1 MSSNTNG
8 ANALA
13 QPRIEI
19 RGKPDTQGKRL
30 VKKVKKIASP
40 FIRTD
45 YVRRQYLK
53 TKNKFKRD
61 SNKKKLNKDNEKE
74 TKVVLNNSDD
84 EYDEFPLRAIKFDEI
99 ANVKTNIL
107 KFQTNKVI
115 NVEKDFHLPVRLH
128 RKDTRNLQFQLTRA
142 EIVQRQKEIIEYKK
156 KLQEEESKLQQKRI
170 TTQEGDADSDR
181 TSENTDSN
189 NNFVPLGKSMIQK
202 MMENQNP
209 STTASPSSTPA
220 DEVDSAS
227 LRPSEAGKVIYDGK
241 EGFIN
246 SELNMD
252 NEENSNADVFDDVA
266 PDGGA
271 RVRRGGWFGKRKTR
285 QLKKYDEH
293 AKKLRFEEFYPWVLE
308 DFDGYNTWVG
318 TYEAGNSDHYVMF
331 SVEKDGSFT
340 MLPCDKVY
348 RFTARS
354 QFATLT
360 IEEAEK
366 RFEKKRQSVPR
377 WLMKHLDDIGTTTT
391 RYDRTLRKLK
401 GVDGDNHDNQDDE
414 GNVFKRETS
423 DNEIDFDDDFQ
434 DDEEAPIMDGNDQ
447 ENKETEQRM
456 KKEMLQA
463 NAMGLRDHEDIIDEL
478 DAEDNGEVED
488 KSIKNTLK
496 KTDMGVLYDS
506 DDEEENPY
514 LSKSDIEDEEKEK
527 EEQNKVKAEEK
538 SDTEKLKS
546 PDKKV
551 RKPRKVKTTVRKHKN
566 NVIVIKTQP
575 DILKKFPLGEWYPK
589 PEEDSKLNISPSK
602 QSSLAVSNKTASP
615 TPEDSLTE
623 ELREEDIINIISA
636 NPGKLTLKDLIK
648 ELKQKVVMNAD
659 NKAKMKVL
667 IKQLVKLNNGFLEL
681 ASTNKVE

>member
-1 MSSNTNG
+1 MSSNTNNG
-8 ANALA
+8 TNALA
-13 QPRIEI
+13 QPSIEI
-19 RGKPDTQGKRL
+19 RGKLDTQGKRL
-30 VKKVKKIASP
+30 VKKVKKVASP

-61 SNKKKLNKDNEKE
+61 STKKKLNKDTEKE
-74 TKVVLNNSDD
+74 VKAPVVNSDD

-142 EIVQRQKEIIEYKK
+142 EIVQRQKEIVEYKK
-156 KLQEEESKLQQKRI
+156 KLQEEENRLLQKKLNA
-170 TTQEGDADSDR
+170 QENDAEGNMSGENNDS
-181 TSENTDSN
+181 S

-209 STTASPSSTPA
+209 SATASPAPA

-401 GVDGDNHDNQDDE
+401 GVDGDNHDNPDDE
-414 GNVFKRETS
+414 GNVFKREAS

-463 NAMGLRDHEDIIDEL
+463 NAMGLRDDEDIVDVI
-478 DAEDNGEVED
+478 DAEDEGEVED

-538 SDTEKLKS
+538 SDIEKLKS
-546 PDKKV
+546 PEKKV
-551 RKPRKVKTTVRKHKN
+551 RKPRKVKTTVKKHKN
-566 NVIVIKTQP
+566 NIIVIKTQP
-575 DILKKFPLGEWYPK
+575 DILKKFPLGDWYPK
-589 PEEDSKLNISPSK
+589 PEGETKFNVSPSK
-602 QSSLAVSNKTASP
+602 SSSVSVSTKTSSS
-615 TPEDSLTE
+615 TPEGSLSE
-623 ELREEDIINIISA
+623 ELKEEDITNIISA

-648 ELKQKVVMNAD
+648 ELKQKIVMNAD

-681 ASTNKVE
+681 ANATPAE

>member
-1 MSSNTNG
+1 MSSNQNG
-8 ANALA
+8 ANTIA
-13 QPRIEI
+13 QANIEI
-19 RGKPDTQGKRL
+19 RGKHDTQGKRL

-61 SNKKKLNKDNEKE
+61 SNKKKLNKESEKE
-74 TKVVLNNSDD
+74 TKEVVNNSDD

-142 EIVQRQKEIIEYKK
+142 EIVQRQKEIVEYKK
-156 KLQEEESKLQQKRI
+156 KLQEEENKLNQKKLNS
-170 TTQEGDADSDR
+170 QGEADGDAASQNDP
-181 TSENTDSN
+181 N
-189 NNFVPLGKSMIQK
+189 NSALGKSTVQK
-202 MMENQNP
+202 MMETQNN
-209 STTASPSSTPA
+209 SAASSITPA
-220 DEVDSAS
+220 DNTDQSA

-252 NEENSNADVFDDVA
+252 NEENANADVFDDVA

-293 AKKLRFEEFYPWVLE
+293 AKKLRFEEFYPWVLD

-401 GVDGDNHDNQDDE
+401 GVDADNHDTHED

-447 ENKETEQRM
+447 ENKESEQRM

-463 NAMGLRDHEDIIDEL
+463 NAMGLRDDEDIIDEL
-478 DAEDNGEVED
+478 EPENTGTTED

-538 SDTEKLKS
+538 SEVEKLKS

-551 RKPRKVKTTVRKHKN
+551 RKPRKVKTTVKKHKN

-589 PEEDSKLNISPSK
+589 PEGDNKLNVSPSK
-602 QSSLAVSNKTASP
+602 NSNSAESSKTASSTPESSLA
-615 TPEDSLTE
+615 EDLK
-623 ELREEDIINIISA
+623 EEDIINIISA

-648 ELKQKVVMNAD
+648 ELKQRIVMNTE

-667 IKQLVKLNNGFLEL
+667 IKQVVKLNNGFLEL
-681 ASTNKVE
+681 ANNKKVESI